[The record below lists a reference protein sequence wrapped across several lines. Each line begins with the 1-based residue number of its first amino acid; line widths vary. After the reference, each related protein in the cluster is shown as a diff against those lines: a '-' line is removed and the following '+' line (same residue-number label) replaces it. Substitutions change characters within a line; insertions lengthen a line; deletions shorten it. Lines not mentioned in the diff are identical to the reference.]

1 MELKTDKIV
10 LISHYS
16 AVKPFRC
23 DIMDASDSSITL
35 RLTKQFSILNFLEGD
50 PAVIMIKEQN
60 NLINIGCNVTSI
72 DSKAN
77 IIKLRIDTIEPGSEM
92 RLHERKPVSL
102 YADVRQKGKDKK
114 YIAMIKDISA
124 FGLKIYS
131 KESFY
136 VNDTLQIDLY
146 MQQKIVFL
154 KAVILRKI
162 PHKDFFEYGM
172 RIEYESYETLNFIQT
187 YIKNLSEDSL

>member
-10 LISHYS
+10 LVSHYS

-23 DIMDASDSSITL
+23 DIIDASDSSITL

-60 NLINIGCNVTSI
+60 NIINIGCNVTSI
-72 DSKAN
+72 ESKAN
-77 IIKLRIDTIEPGSEM
+77 IIKLRIDTIEPGSEL

-102 YADVRQKGKDKK
+102 YADVRKKGKDKK
-114 YIAMIKDISA
+114 YIAIIKDISA

-136 VNDTLQIDLY
+136 VNDVLQIDLY
-146 MQQKIVFL
+146 MQQKIIFL

-187 YIKNLSEDSL
+187 YIKSLSEDYS

>member
-1 MELKTDKIV
+1 MLKTDKIV

-23 DIMDASDSSITL
+23 DIIDASDSSITL

-114 YIAMIKDISA
+114 YIAVIKDISA
-124 FGLKIYS
+124 FGIKIYS

-136 VNDTLQIDLY
+136 VNDILQIDLY
-146 MQQKIVFL
+146 MQQKIIFL

-187 YIKNLSEDSL
+187 YIKNLSEDHPL

>member
-10 LISHYS
+10 LVSHYS

-23 DIMDASDSSITL
+23 DIIDASDSSITL

-60 NLINIGCNVTSI
+60 NIINIGCNVTSI
-72 DSKAN
+72 EPKAN
-77 IIKLRIDTIEPGSEM
+77 VIKLRIDTIEPGSEL

-102 YADVRQKGKDKK
+102 YADVRKKGKDKK
-114 YIAMIKDISA
+114 YIAIIKDISA

-131 KESFY
+131 KETFY
-136 VNDTLQIDLY
+136 LNDVLQFDLY
-146 MQQKIVFL
+146 MQHKIIFL

-187 YIKNLSEDSL
+187 YIKNLSEDYS